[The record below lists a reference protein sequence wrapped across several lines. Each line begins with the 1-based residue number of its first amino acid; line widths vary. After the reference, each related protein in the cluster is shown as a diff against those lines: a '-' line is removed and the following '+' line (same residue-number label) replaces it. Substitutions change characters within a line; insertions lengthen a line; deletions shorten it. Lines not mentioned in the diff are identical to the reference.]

1 VRAEAE
7 AVVLPSQLDQILQP
21 RDGLI
26 TEQRVPGNHYVFE
39 QADGAARSYRRTVT
53 TAPNGDGRVRVQQ
66 VVDFQLGLPYF
77 SWLFALPLRWAVR
90 PVEPSTGQP
99 WWAPP
104 ERLERRAAVV
114 LATLCA
120 LAVVVGYLGALLSLT
135 MTYAAKEF
143 GVGKP
148 GQGIA
153 LGAVRVNVVLAL
165 GLLLLADRRGR
176 RQLILLA
183 AAGASLL
190 TALGALAPTLVWLT
204 ITQVGAVA
212 LVAALLVLIG
222 VMAAEEMP
230 AGSRAWALGV
240 LTLTFGLGAGLATMV
255 LPLAD
260 GGIRGWRWLY
270 AFGLLFLPLIA
281 SASRHLPESRR
292 FDRLGSSSRPPR
304 PDRAP
309 GPAPSSARARHRR
322 RLLLLCAGGFLFAL
336 FATPSG
342 QFQNE
347 FLRTER
353 HFSAARITVF
363 SLVCGTIGGLGVLI
377 GGRLADTRG
386 RRVVAAV
393 GVGLGIVT
401 ALGSYFARSWMLWVW
416 GIADSLVSYGVA
428 PALAVYGPELF
439 PTTLRGRST
448 GLIGMI
454 YAVGGVIGLVVVGA
468 LSGAIGTI
476 GPALATLAF
485 GPALLVV
492 LIVRAYPETARQELE
507 DLNPEDAVASPVS

>member
-1 VRAEAE
+1 MRAEAE
-7 AVVLPSQLDQILQP
+7 AVIPQGQLDEILRP

-26 TEQRVPGNHYVFE
+26 AEQPLQGDGHTFE
-39 QADGAARSYRRTVT
+39 QTDGATRAYRRTVT
-53 TAPNGDGRVRVQQ
+53 TDPLGDGQVRVHQ

-77 SWLFALPLRWAVR
+77 SWLFALPLRRAVR
-90 PVEPSTGQP
+90 AVSPPPTQP

-104 ERLERRAAVV
+104 QRLGRRPAVV

-120 LAVVVGYLGALLSLT
+120 LAVVVGYLGGLLSLT

-143 GVGKP
+143 GVGKT

-153 LGAVRVNVVLAL
+153 LGAVRINVVLAL
-165 GLLLLADRRGR
+165 GMLMLADRRGR
-176 RQLILLA
+176 RRLILLT
-183 AAGASLL
+183 AAGASVL
-190 TALGALAPTLVWLT
+190 TAFGALAPSLVWLT
-204 ITQVGAVA
+204 ASQVLAVA
-212 LVAALLVLIG
+212 LVAALVVLIG

-240 LTLTFGLGAGLATMV
+240 LTMTFGLGAGLATIA

-260 GGIRGWRWLY
+260 RGVGGWRWLY

-281 SASRHLPESRR
+281 SASRYLPESRR
-292 FDRLGSSSRPPR
+292 FTKATSTAEPTPR
-304 PDRAP
+304 E
-309 GPAPSSARARHRR
+309 ARDRHRS
-322 RLLLLCAGGFLFAL
+322 RLLLLCTGGFLFAL
-336 FATPSG
+336 FSTPSG
-342 QFQNE
+342 QFGNE

-353 HFSAARITVF
+353 HFSASRISVF

-393 GVGLGIVT
+393 GVGLGVIT
-401 ALGSYFARSWMLWVW
+401 ALGSYFARGWPLWGW
-416 GIADSLVSYGVA
+416 GIADNLLSYAVA

-439 PTTLRGRST
+439 PTSLRSRTT
-448 GLIGMI
+448 GLIAVV
-454 YAVGGVIGLVVVGA
+454 YAAGGVIGLIVVGT
-468 LSGAIGTI
+468 LSSAIGTI

-485 GPALLVV
+485 GPLLLVV
-492 LIVRAYPETARQELE
+492 LIIR
-507 DLNPEDAVASPVS
+507 